1 MVAII
6 EVVFLIACLLLGVW
20 WVSRTSRFRSLKS
33 SGQGPQHTD
42 GHVDTKVDPPN
53 HGFDPGTGGSW

>member
-6 EVVFLIACLLLGVW
+6 ELVSLIVCLLLGVW
-20 WVSRTSRFRSLKS
+20 WVSQTSRFRSRKR
-33 SGQGPQHTD
+33 SGQVPQHVD
-42 GHVDTKVDPPN
+42 GRLDTKVDPPN